1 MNIHI
6 GCAYTIGKSWKNY
19 DATPTA
25 IIEKFP
31 LLGKF
36 LKINKKRFPKELI
49 YGDITKKLLCA
60 ENKANNIYCS
70 HVLEHLT
77 YEEMKIALSNIH
89 LMLKTDGCFRLIVPD
104 LENRVKTYLDNK
116 DANKFIESIVM
127 GKKNK
132 DKHIF
137 NKIRSFFG
145 HTNHLWM
152 YDFKSLSNE
161 LEKIGFKNIKKCVYG
176 DSQIEVFDEVEEKD
190 RFFDDNGLPEVCI
203 QCTK

>member
-89 LMLKTDGCFRLIVPD
+89 LMLKTDG
-104 LENRVKTYLDNK
+104 
-116 DANKFIESIVM
+116 
-127 GKKNK
+127 
-132 DKHIF
+132 
-137 NKIRSFFG
+137 
-145 HTNHLWM
+145 
-152 YDFKSLSNE
+152 
-161 LEKIGFKNIKKCVYG
+161 
-176 DSQIEVFDEVEEKD
+176 
-190 RFFDDNGLPEVCI
+190 
-203 QCTK
+203 